1 MPRLTQLNEGDTVA
15 YTKKFLQS
23 IGAYDYETG
32 QRRAKVVGTG
42 DDAFPTS
49 KPGEFLRIQWSDEE
63 EASLIRRENVCRVTK
78 AAGILDPTV

>member
-1 MPRLTQLNEGDTVA
+1 MKLKKLEVGDTVA

-23 IGAYDYETG
+23 IGAYDLDTG
-32 QRRAKVVGTG
+32 RRRAKVLGTG
-42 DDAFPTS
+42 DEAFPLA